1 MTEVA
6 DVVEKERVDTR
17 DQNHISK
24 WRGSTRSVVR
34 EMTTGEGVRKKDD
47 AKTRGVEKYQGDH
60 FIMASLMS

>member
-24 WRGSTRSVVR
+24 WRGSTRSVVM

-47 AKTRGVEKYQGDH
+47 AKTRGVERNQLDH
-60 FIMASLMS
+60 FVKASLLT